1 MIKETDIIYA
11 ESDSRSTK
19 SKGQSSEFRFFER
32 AERFEKRR
40 VC

>member
-1 MIKETDIIYA
+1 MIKVTDTIYA
-11 ESDSRSTK
+11 ESDSRSVRTQGK
-19 SKGQSSEFRFFER
+19 SSEFRFFER